1 MGAIF
6 ILETTFTLWICY
18 WDIQFFF
25 RNVTQYL
32 LANSGL
38 HNQNGNRLLWN
49 WRFDRSHTQFM
60 YLHDEYNSSAYYNT
74 FREFQQNSSTA
85 TIILASKPHS
95 STTKTPPMFLT
106 LSGLALESL
115 LLSWKVSNEYDFQM
129 QSIFKVFIIRSENQ
143 LFWFKRL
150 LDLWYIVYSI
160 RMF

>member
-1 MGAIF
+1 
-6 ILETTFTLWICY
+6 
-18 WDIQFFF
+18 
-25 RNVTQYL
+25 
-32 LANSGL
+32 
-38 HNQNGNRLLWN
+38 
-49 WRFDRSHTQFM
+49 M

-129 QSIFKVFIIRSENQ
+129 RSIFKVIRSKTNYLEANGHQ
-143 LFWFKRL
+143 IYDISYTALECFGCEQDKMFDSFVQKAALRAMCIWLVYMLLHNKFCKKRFR
-150 LDLWYIVYSI
+150 YI
-160 RMF
+160 ML